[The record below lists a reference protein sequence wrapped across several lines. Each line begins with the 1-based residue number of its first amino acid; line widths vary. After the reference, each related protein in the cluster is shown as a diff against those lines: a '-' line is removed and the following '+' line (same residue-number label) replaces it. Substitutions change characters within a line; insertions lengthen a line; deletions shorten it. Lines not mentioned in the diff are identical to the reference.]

1 MKINP
6 QWLNRKM
13 AQDGTTSI
21 VWDRM
26 TTSEVSRSQS
36 MPSAVNPGQRVTER
50 AKKSLYSHGDQEH
63 GERLKVSEVAV
74 AKWMLVLENAQTFL
88 GVPPWPIGEMRTK
101 GVSEPRLTV
110 TFWRHNRRQY
120 GSPLNLSLSTS
131 SAKMLSKPHGIPN
144 NYKSLLNNV
153 VTDNL
158 G

>member
-74 AKWMLVLENAQTFL
+74 AKWMLVSENAQTFL